1 MSPADIQTKFSTLA
15 AEGDIYAQHGSFT
28 EAIGSYTK
36 ALALKSN
43 DKHCLVARSRC
54 HINSGSPELSLRD
67 ANESLKVDP
76 TFFKGVFQKA
86 EALYS
91 MGDFENALVFYH
103 RGHGMR
109 PEIEDFRIG
118 ISKSR
123 EAIENSIGNPKDC
136 KIHVPHHLRKKV
148 GQLMGVVDPAA
159 VVPQQQQQQ
168 QQQRVSQQSKPSVQ
182 SRNIKSAR
190 LSSAAPG
197 LKYNRTVGDQ
207 IQNNFLVKRGIAPP
221 PVSTLNSS
229 MESKLLGDMFEDKVF
244 LSELI
249 HDKDLLEYPNDELL
263 RLISDGLKYLHTRTE
278 FWGQQNPLYAR
289 TQKRMQ
295 ETYPSTLRKN
305 HSAKQQ
311 AKSEI
316 GDSLAGKTKTST
328 LPPISAIKTH

>member
-1 MSPADIQTKFSTLA
+1 MGRESEPSPADIQTKFSTLA

-28 EAIGSYTK
+28 EAIDSYTK
-36 ALALKSN
+36 ALTLKPD

-67 ANESLKVDP
+67 ANECLRVDP

-91 MGDFENALVFYH
+91 MGDFETALVFYH

-123 EAIENSIGNPKDC
+123 EAIENSIGNPKEC
-136 KIHVPHHLRKKV
+136 KIHIPNHLRKKV
-148 GQLMGVVDPAA
+148 GQLMGAVDPTTVA
-159 VVPQQQQQQ
+159 VLQQQP
-168 QQQRVSQQSKPSVQ
+168 KPSVQ
-182 SRNIKSAR
+182 SKSSKSGGR
-190 LSSAAPG
+190 LPSAAPN
-197 LKYNRTVGDQ
+197 LKRIGHQ
-207 IQNNFLVKRGIAPP
+207 SQNNVLADRGITPP

-229 MESKLLGDMFEDKVF
+229 MESKLLGDMYEDKVF

-249 HDKDLLEYPNDELL
+249 HDKDLLEYPNDQLL
-263 RLISDGLKYLHTRTE
+263 RLISDGLKYLQSRTE

-289 TQKRMQ
+289 NQKRIQ
-295 ETYPSTLRKN
+295 ESHPLRKN
-305 HSAKQQ
+305 QSIKQQ
-311 AKSEI
+311 TGKS
-316 GDSLAGKTKTST
+316 GDQNSGEKSKTT
-328 LPPISAIKTH
+328 LPPIAAIKTH